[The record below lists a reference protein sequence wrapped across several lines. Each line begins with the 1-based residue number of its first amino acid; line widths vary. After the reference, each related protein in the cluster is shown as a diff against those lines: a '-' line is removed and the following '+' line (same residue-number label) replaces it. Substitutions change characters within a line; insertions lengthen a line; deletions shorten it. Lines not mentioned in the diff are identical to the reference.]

1 MTEQQAV
8 PLVYTRYTT
17 LYTPRYAVV
26 TRYYRVLGDRVVY
39 TRDETVYVT
48 PEEFEEYRR
57 RLRRGRERAERR
69 EEVGVAV

>member
-1 MTEQQAV
+1 MTEQYAV

-17 LYTPRYAVV
+17 LYNTRYAVV

-57 RLRRGRERAERR
+57 RLRRERERAERR